1 MHRTHGLFAA
11 VTPLYEA
18 SVQDHKGD
26 SMSIL
31 SRHRLAAC
39 ALMLLVPMS
48 LQTAAQSMR
57 MAPAS
62 KPVIAS
68 LAAPLSPKERGQL
81 ASAFVMKWGGYAQR
95 MYDVPVGVWARRM
108 VSNFVAADPTNFR
121 NAMKRDTF
129 EGALAELNGTGHR
142 LADAK
147 VIDTYAR
154 QAHGTSARAVAQ
166 KLGDTT
172 GDLVFTAVTPCRILD
187 TRVAGGAI
195 GANSSRAFLGL
206 AVNAGANFSS
216 QGGSA
221 TNCNVAAV
229 GASAIVINVTAV
241 TPSGAGFATVY
252 KSGESRPLAAS
263 VNYTAG
269 AIVNN
274 SVVVGVPN
282 PLAITDFI
290 IYTFA
295 QADYVVD
302 IVGYFSPP
310 QATNLQCTQTSLQSF
325 TIAAGASNFFN
336 NPLCPAGY
344 HEVMP
349 YCYSSDAGVNSAGS
363 GVNSNTAGLATFC
376 AWHNTTAGSRTV
388 FGGSICC
395 RVPGR

>member
-1 MHRTHGLFAA
+1 MSRLLPRALVLGALSLCLATPVLAGPRTGDAGPL
-11 VTPLYEA
+11 TPQARGALA
-18 SVQDHKGD
+18 RDFVQ
-26 SMSIL
+26 
-31 SRHRLAAC
+31 
-39 ALMLLVPMS
+39 
-48 LQTAAQSMR
+48 
-57 MAPAS
+57 
-62 KPVIAS
+62 
-68 LAAPLSPKERGQL
+68 
-81 ASAFVMKWGGYAQR
+81 KWGGYVQR
-95 MYDVPVGVWARRM
+95 MYDVPVGSWASRM
-108 VSNFVAADPTNFR
+108 VPTFVAADSTNLR
-121 NAMKRDTF
+121 RSLQRETF
-129 EGALAELNGTGHR
+129 EGALTELTGTGHR
-142 LADAK
+142 LSDRDVVDK
-147 VIDTYAR
+147 YAR
-154 QAHGTSARAVAQ
+154 EPAQMTAKEAQAIGRKA
-166 KLGDTT
+166 LGSTT
-172 GDLVFTAVTPCRILD
+172 GDLVFTAVTPCRIVD
-187 TRVAGGAI
+187 TRVAGGPI
-195 GANSSRAFLGL
+195 GANSSRPFLGL
-206 AVNAGANFSS
+206 AINSGVNFTS

-229 GASAIVINVTAV
+229 GASAIMVNVTAV

-295 QADYVVD
+295 QSDYVVD

-310 QATNLQCTQTSLQSF
+310 QATNLQCTQTALQSF

-336 NPLCPAGY
+336 NPLCPTGY

-349 YCYSSDAGVNSAGS
+349 YCYSADAGVNSAGS

-376 AWHNTTAGSRTV
+376 AWHNTTGGSRTV

>member
-1 MHRTHGLFAA
+1 MIRSLFAGA
-11 VTPLYEA
+11 VMAL
-18 SVQDHKGD
+18 
-26 SMSIL
+26 IL
-31 SRHRLAAC
+31 L
-39 ALMLLVPMS
+39 P
-48 LQTAAQSMR
+48 AAQA
-57 MAPAS
+57 APPNVQRVAGAS
-62 KPVIAS
+62 Q
-68 LAAPLSPKERGQL
+68 AAPLTPRERGDL
-81 ASAFVMKWGGYAQR
+81 ARKFVRAWGPYVQTVHG
-95 MYDVPVGVWARRM
+95 VPVARWAERM
-108 VSNFVAADPTNFR
+108 VPTFVAADPTNFR
-121 NAMKRDTF
+121 NALQRKTF
-129 EGALAELNGTGHR
+129 EGAVATLTGTGHR
-142 LADAK
+142 VDDAR
-147 VIDTYAR
+147 VVDHLAR
-154 QAHGTSARAVAQ
+154 QA
-166 KLGDTT
+166 LGGAAKEPGKALGSTT
-172 GDLVFTAVTPCRILD
+172 GDLVFTAVTPCRIVD
-187 TRVAGGAI
+187 TRVAGGPIA
-195 GANSSRAFLGL
+195 ANASRPFLGL
-206 AVNAGANFSS
+206 AINSGANFSS

-229 GASAIVINVTAV
+229 GASAIMVNVTAV

-282 PLAITDFI
+282 PLAITDFV

-295 QADYVVD
+295 QSDYVVD

-310 QATNLQCTQTSLQSF
+310 QATNLQCTQTALQSF

-376 AWHNTTAGSRTV
+376 AWHNTTGASRTV

>member
-1 MHRTHGLFAA
+1 
-11 VTPLYEA
+11 
-18 SVQDHKGD
+18 
-26 SMSIL
+26 MSIL
-31 SRHRLAAC
+31 SRRNLAAW
-39 ALMLLVPMS
+39 ALILLVPVS
-48 LQTAAQSMR
+48 WQAVAQSQR
-57 MAPAS
+57 TASAS
-62 KPVIAS
+62 KHVVS
-68 LAAPLSPKERGQL
+68 LAAPLSPAERGVL
-81 ASAFVMKWGGYAQR
+81 AREFVMKWGGYAQR
-95 MYDVPVGVWARRM
+95 MYNVPVGIWAKRM

-121 NAMKRDTF
+121 KALQRDTF
-129 EGALAELNGTGHR
+129 EGALAELAGTGHR
-142 LADAK
+142 LADQQ
-147 VIDTYAR
+147 VIDRFAR
-154 QAHGTSARAVAQ
+154 HANSALTTKTAAEIGA
-166 KLGDTT
+166 KALGSTT
-172 GDLVFTAVTPCRILD
+172 GDLVFTAVTPCRIVD

-195 GANSSRAFLGL
+195 AANSSRAFLGL
-206 AVNAGANFSS
+206 AVNSGANFTS

-241 TPSGAGFATVY
+241 TPAGAGFATVY

-295 QADYVVD
+295 QSDYVVD

-325 TIAAGASNFFN
+325 TIAAGASTFFN
-336 NPLCPAGY
+336 NQLCPTGY

-376 AWHNTTAGSRTV
+376 AWHNTTGGSRTV

>member
-1 MHRTHGLFAA
+1 MIRSLFAGA
-11 VTPLYEA
+11 VMAL
-18 SVQDHKGD
+18 
-26 SMSIL
+26 IL
-31 SRHRLAAC
+31 L
-39 ALMLLVPMS
+39 P
-48 LQTAAQSMR
+48 AAQA
-57 MAPAS
+57 APPNVQRVAGAS
-62 KPVIAS
+62 Q
-68 LAAPLSPKERGQL
+68 AAPLTPRERGDL
-81 ASAFVMKWGGYAQR
+81 ARKFVQAWGPYVQTVHG
-95 MYDVPVGVWARRM
+95 VPVARWAERM
-108 VSNFVAADPTNFR
+108 VPTFVAADPTNFR
-121 NAMKRDTF
+121 NALQRKTF
-129 EGALAELNGTGHR
+129 EGAVATLTGTGHR
-142 LADAK
+142 VDDAR
-147 VIDTYAR
+147 VVDHLAR
-154 QAHGTSARAVAQ
+154 QA
-166 KLGDTT
+166 LGGEAKEPGKALGSTT
-172 GDLVFTAVTPCRILD
+172 GDLVFTAVTPCRIVD
-187 TRVAGGAI
+187 TRVAGGPI
-195 GANSSRAFLGL
+195 SANSSRPFLGL
-206 AVNAGANFSS
+206 AVNSGANFTS

-229 GASAIVINVTAV
+229 GASAIMVNVTAV

-263 VNYTAG
+263 VNYTTG

-282 PLAITDFI
+282 PLAITDFV

-295 QADYVVD
+295 QSDYVVD

-310 QATNLQCTQTSLQSF
+310 QATNLQCTQTALQSF

-376 AWHNTTAGSRTV
+376 AWHNTTGGSRTV

>member
-1 MHRTHGLFAA
+1 MSNLLSRAA
-11 VTPLYEA
+11 VVAVLSLCIALPVAAGPRT
-18 SVQDHKGD
+18 GD
-26 SMSIL
+26 
-31 SRHRLAAC
+31 
-39 ALMLLVPMS
+39 
-48 LQTAAQSMR
+48 
-57 MAPAS
+57 
-62 KPVIAS
+62 
-68 LAAPLSPKERGQL
+68 AAPLTPQARGQL
-81 ASAFVMKWGGYAQR
+81 ARDFVNKWGGYAQR
-95 MYDVPVGVWARRM
+95 VYGVPVGVWAKRM
-108 VSNFVAADPTNFR
+108 VPNFAGADPTNFR
-121 NAMKRDTF
+121 MALRRDTF
-129 EGALAELNGTGHR
+129 EGALSELAGNGHR
-142 LADAK
+142 IADGD
-147 VIDTYAR
+147 VIDRYAR
-154 QAHGTSARAVAQ
+154 AMGAAPAAGDAAAIGA
-166 KLGDTT
+166 KALGSTT
-172 GDLVFTAVTPCRILD
+172 GDLVFTAVTPCRIVD
-187 TRVAGGAI
+187 TRVAGGPI
-195 GANSSRAFLGL
+195 GANSSRPFLGL
-206 AVNAGANFSS
+206 AVNSGANFSS

-229 GASAIVINVTAV
+229 GASAIVVNVTAV

-295 QADYVVD
+295 QSDYVVD

-310 QATNLQCTQTSLQSF
+310 QATNLQCTQTALQSF
-325 TIAAGASNFFN
+325 TIPAGASNFFN
-336 NPLCPAGY
+336 NPLCPTGY

-363 GVNSNTAGLATFC
+363 GTNSNTAGLATFC
-376 AWHNTTAGSRTV
+376 AWHNTTGGSRTV

>member
-1 MHRTHGLFAA
+1 
-11 VTPLYEA
+11 
-18 SVQDHKGD
+18 
-26 SMSIL
+26 MSNLL
-31 SRHRLAAC
+31 SR
-39 ALMLLVPMS
+39 ALIVGALS
-48 LQTAAQSMR
+48 LC
-57 MAPAS
+57 
-62 KPVIAS
+62 I
-68 LAAPLSPKERGQL
+68 AAPVVAGARQGDAVALSPQDRGVL
-81 ASAFVMKWGGYAQR
+81 AGRFVSKWGGYAQR
-95 MYDVPVGVWARRM
+95 VYGVPVGVWAKRM
-108 VSNFVAADPTNFR
+108 VPNFVAADPSNFR

-129 EGALAELNGTGHR
+129 EGALAELAGTGHR
-142 LADAK
+142 LPDQQ
-147 VIDTYAR
+147 VIDQYAR
-154 QAHGTSARAVAQ
+154 TAASSSLSMKDAAAIGGKA
-166 KLGDTT
+166 LGSTT
-172 GDLVFTAVTPCRILD
+172 GDLVFTAVTPCRIVD

-195 GANSSRAFLGL
+195 AANSSRAFLGL
-206 AVNAGANFSS
+206 AVNSGANFSS

-229 GASAIVINVTAV
+229 GASAIAINVTAV

-282 PLAITDFI
+282 PLAITDFV

-310 QATNLQCTQTSLQSF
+310 QATNLQCTQTALQPN
-325 TIAAGASNFFN
+325 TIAAGASTFFN

-363 GVNSNTAGLATFC
+363 GTNSNTAGLATFC
-376 AWHNTTAGSRTV
+376 AWHNTNSGSRTV
-388 FGGSICC
+388 YGGSICC

>member
-1 MHRTHGLFAA
+1 MSRTIFRRTL
-11 VTPLYEA
+11 
-18 SVQDHKGD
+18 
-26 SMSIL
+26 
-31 SRHRLAAC
+31 LA
-39 ALMLLVPMS
+39 ALMLVPGS
-48 LQTAAQSMR
+48 FTLSQTATA
-57 MAPAS
+57 ATPAS
-62 KPVIAS
+62 NVKMSQGAAVALPLTPAARGE
-68 LAAPLSPKERGQL
+68 LARQ
-81 ASAFVMKWGGYAQR
+81 FVRKWGGYVQR
-95 MYDVPVGVWARRM
+95 MYGTPAGVWSARM
-108 VSNFVAADPTNFR
+108 VPSFTGADPTNFR
-121 NAMKRDTF
+121 NALKRDTF
-129 EGALAELNGTGHR
+129 EGAVAELSGTGHR
-142 LADAK
+142 LTDAK

-154 QAHGTSARAVAQ
+154 ASKSRDVAA
-166 KLGDTT
+166 KLGDVT
-172 GDLVFTAVTPCRILD
+172 GDLVFTAVAPCRIVD
-187 TRVAGGAI
+187 TRVAGGPI
-195 GANSSRAFLGL
+195 SANSSRAFLGL

-229 GASAIVINVTAV
+229 GASAVMINVTVV

-282 PLAITDFI
+282 PLAITDFV

-295 QADYVVD
+295 QSDYVVD

-310 QATNLQCTQTSLQSF
+310 QATNLQCTQTALQSF
-325 TIAAGASNFFN
+325 TIAAGASTFFN
-336 NPLCPAGY
+336 NPLCPTGY

-363 GVNSNTAGLATFC
+363 GTNSNTAGLATFC
-376 AWHNTTAGSRTV
+376 AWHNTTGGSRTV

>member
-1 MHRTHGLFAA
+1 MKRVSL
-11 VTPLYEA
+11 
-18 SVQDHKGD
+18 
-26 SMSIL
+26 
-31 SRHRLAAC
+31 LAA
-39 ALMLLVPMS
+39 LLIGS
-48 LQTAAQSMR
+48 ACSFASAAPPRPST
-57 MAPAS
+57 PATDG
-62 KPVIAS
+62 V
-68 LAAPLSPKERGQL
+68 AAPLSPRDRGELARKFVQAWGPYVQL
-81 ASAFVMKWGGYAQR
+81 VHGI
-95 MYDVPVGVWARRM
+95 PVSRWAERM
-108 VSNFVAADPTNFR
+108 VPTFVAADPTNFR
-121 NAMKRDTF
+121 NAFKRTTF
-129 EGALAELNGTGHR
+129 EGALATLTGTGHR
-142 LADAK
+142 VDDQE
-147 VIDTYAR
+147 VIDRT
-154 QAHGTSARAVAQ
+154 ARAYLGVA
-166 KLGDTT
+166 KAEPGKVLGSTT
-172 GDLVFTAVTPCRILD
+172 GDLVFTPVTPCRIVD
-187 TRVAGGAI
+187 TRVAGGPIA
-195 GANSSRAFLGL
+195 ANSSRAFLGL
-206 AVNAGANFSS
+206 AVSAGANFSS

-229 GASAIVINVTAV
+229 GASAIMINVTTV

-252 KSGESRPLAAS
+252 KSGDSRPLAAS

-282 PLAITDFI
+282 PLAITDFV

-295 QADYVVD
+295 QSDYVVD

-325 TIAAGASNFFN
+325 TIAAGASTFFN

-363 GVNSNTAGLATFC
+363 GTNSNTAGLATFC
-376 AWHNTTAGSRTV
+376 AWHNTTGGSRTV

>member
-1 MHRTHGLFAA
+1 MPFAINTQP
-11 VTPLYEA
+11 V
-18 SVQDHKGD
+18 
-26 SMSIL
+26 
-31 SRHRLAAC
+31 SRFA
-39 ALMLLVPMS
+39 MLLM
-48 LQTAAQSMR
+48 AAALSGAAALSPA
-57 MAPAS
+57 MAAGRPQ
-62 KPVIAS
+62 
-68 LAAPLSPKERGQL
+68 AAPVTEPGARASALKPAERGAL
-81 ASAFVMKWGGYAQR
+81 AKQFVLKWGGYDQR
-95 MYDVPVGVWARRM
+95 VYEVPVGQWAKRM
-108 VSNFVAADPTNFR
+108 VPTFVAADPTNLR
-121 NAMKRDTF
+121 NALARETF
-129 EGALAELNGTGHR
+129 EGAVAELTGTGHR
-142 LADAK
+142 LSDDD
-147 VIDTYAR
+147 VIDRYAMAPAQLSTQEAAAIGT
-154 QAHGTSARAVAQ
+154 QA
-166 KLGDTT
+166 LGSTT
-172 GDLVFTAVTPCRILD
+172 GDLVFTAVTPCRIAD
-187 TRVAGGAI
+187 TRVAGGPI
-195 GANSSRAFLGL
+195 SANSSRPFLGL
-206 AVNAGANFSS
+206 AVNPGANFSS

-229 GASAIVINVTAV
+229 GASAIVLNVTAV

-263 VNYTAG
+263 VNYTTG

-282 PLAITDFI
+282 PLAITDFV

-295 QADYVVD
+295 QSDYVVD
-302 IVGYFSPP
+302 IIGYFSPP
-310 QATNLQCTQTSLQSF
+310 QATNLQCTQTALQSF

>member
-1 MHRTHGLFAA
+1 MLHAIRYVLVACGLSLVVLSPVQAGKRQAA
-11 VTPLYEA
+11 VEDQGTLGPQA
-18 SVQDHKGD
+18 
-26 SMSIL
+26 
-31 SRHRLAAC
+31 
-39 ALMLLVPMS
+39 
-48 LQTAAQSMR
+48 
-57 MAPAS
+57 
-62 KPVIAS
+62 
-68 LAAPLSPKERGQL
+68 RGQL
-81 ASAFVMKWGGYAQR
+81 TRQFVLKWGGYVQR
-95 MYDVPVGVWARRM
+95 AYNTPVDVWAKRM
-108 VSNFVAADPTNFR
+108 VPTFVAADPSNFR
-121 NAMKRDTF
+121 NALKRETF
-129 EGALAELNGTGHR
+129 EGAVAELTGTGHR

-147 VIDTYAR
+147 VIDQYAR
-154 QAHGTSARAVAQ
+154 QAPGTNARTVAQ

-172 GDLVFTAVTPCRILD
+172 GDLVFTAVTPCRIVD

-195 GANSSRAFLGL
+195 ANNSSRAFLGL
-206 AVNAGANFSS
+206 AINSGANFTS

-229 GASAIVINVTAV
+229 GASAIMINVTAV

-263 VNYTAG
+263 VNYTTG

-282 PLAITDFI
+282 PLAITDFV

-295 QADYVVD
+295 QSDYVVD

-310 QATNLQCTQTSLQSF
+310 QATNLQCTQTALQTF
-325 TIAAGASNFFN
+325 TIAAGASTFFN

-349 YCYSSDAGVNSAGS
+349 YCYTSDAGVNSAGS
-363 GVNSNTAGLATFC
+363 GTNSNTAGLATFC
-376 AWHNTTAGSRTV
+376 AWHNTTGGTRTV

>member
-129 EGALAELNGTGHR
+129 EGALAELNGTG
-142 LADAK
+142 
-147 VIDTYAR
+147 
-154 QAHGTSARAVAQ
+154 Q

>member
-1 MHRTHGLFAA
+1 MRKLSMQMLWGL
-11 VTPLYEA
+11 L
-18 SVQDHKGD
+18 
-26 SMSIL
+26 L
-31 SRHRLAAC
+31 SPCMVLAA
-39 ALMLLVPMS
+39 AAAPPA
-48 LQTAAQSMR
+48 QTG
-57 MAPAS
+57 
-62 KPVIAS
+62 AS
-68 LAAPLSPKERGQL
+68 LTPQARGEL
-81 ASAFVMKWGGYAQR
+81 ARGFVQKWGGYVQQV
-95 MYDVPVGVWARRM
+95 YGVPVRVWSGRM
-108 VSNFVAADPTNFR
+108 VQTFVAADPTNFR
-121 NAMKRDTF
+121 NAMRRETF
-129 EGALAELNGTGHR
+129 EGAISELTGTGHR
-142 LADAK
+142 LSDDSVVDRFARSPRAARLRVQDAAD
-147 VIDTYAR
+147 V
-154 QAHGTSARAVAQ
+154 GTEA
-166 KLGDTT
+166 LGSVT
-172 GDLVFTAVTPCRILD
+172 GDLVFTPVTPCRIVD
-187 TRVAGGAI
+187 TRVAGGPI
-195 GANSSRAFLGL
+195 GANSSRPFLGL

-229 GASAIVINVTAV
+229 GASAIMINVTAV
-241 TPSGAGFATVY
+241 TPSGGGFATIY

-269 AIVNN
+269 AVVNN

-282 PLAITDFI
+282 PLAITDFV

-295 QADYVVD
+295 QSDYVVD

-310 QATNLQCTQTSLQSF
+310 QATNLQCTQTALQSF

-363 GVNSNTAGLATFC
+363 GTNSNTAGLATFC
-376 AWHNTTAGSRTV
+376 AWHNTTGGSRTV

>member
-1 MHRTHGLFAA
+1 MST
-11 VTPLYEA
+11 
-18 SVQDHKGD
+18 
-26 SMSIL
+26 SMSF
-31 SRHRLAAC
+31 RRTVFR
-39 ALMLLVPMS
+39 ALLLLVP
-48 LQTAAQSMR
+48 AAL
-57 MAPAS
+57 APIGTVSAA
-62 KPVIAS
+62 PPARAQAEQATRN
-68 LAAPLSPKERGQL
+68 LAQPLSPAARGDL
-81 ASAFVMKWGGYAQR
+81 SRRFVLKWGGYVQR
-95 MYDVPVGVWARRM
+95 MYGTPVGVWSQRM
-108 VSNFVAADPTNFR
+108 VPTFVAADPTNFR
-121 NAMKRDTF
+121 NALKRETF
-129 EGALAELNGTGHR
+129 EGAVAELSGTGHR
-142 LADAK
+142 LSDNQ
-147 VIDTYAR
+147 VIDRLAS
-154 QAHGTSARAVAQ
+154 AAGSGGISARTVADVGN
-166 KLGDTT
+166 KALGSIT
-172 GDLVFTAVTPCRILD
+172 GDLVFTAVTPCRIVD
-187 TRVAGGAI
+187 TRVAGGPI
-195 GANSSRAFLGL
+195 SANSSRAFLGL
-206 AVNAGANFSS
+206 AINSGANFTS

-229 GASAIVINVTAV
+229 GASAIMINVTAV
-241 TPSGAGFATVY
+241 TPSGAGFTTVY
-252 KSGESRPLAAS
+252 KSGETRPLAAS

-282 PLAITDFI
+282 PLAVTDFI

-295 QADYVVD
+295 QSDYVVD

-310 QATNLQCTQTSLQSF
+310 QATNLQCTQTALQSF

-376 AWHNTTAGSRTV
+376 AWHNTTGGSRTV